1 MSTHSAIQGLDF
13 LMIPTQDLNR
23 AVSFYR
29 DLLGLELDSMWG
41 EMGAEFKLG
50 NEITLAVMDP
60 SATGRPF
67 APHGTGAVALKVKD
81 VDATVQMLQAKG
93 IVFHGERIDSGV
105 CKMAFF
111 SDPDGNSL
119 MLHHRYAP

>member
-1 MSTHSAIQGLDF
+1 MSAITGLDF
-13 LMIPTQDLNR
+13 IMIPTQDVPR

-29 DLLGLELDSMWG
+29 DLLGLELDCMWR

-50 NEITLAVMDP
+50 NDLTLAVMDP

-67 APHGTGAVALKVKD
+67 AAHETGAIALKVSD
-81 VDATVQMLQAKG
+81 VEAAVKNLEAKG
-93 IVFHGERIDSGV
+93 IAFHGEMIDSGV

>member
-1 MSTHSAIQGLDF
+1 MSSNAAIQGLDF
-13 LMIPTQDLNR
+13 IMIPTQDVNR

-50 NEITLAVMDP
+50 GDLTLAVMDP

-67 APHGTGAVALKVKD
+67 AAHDCGAIALSVID
-81 VDATVQMLQAKG
+81 VDASVKGLQAKG
-93 IVFHGERIDSGV
+93 IEFHGEIIDSGV

-111 SDPDGNSL
+111 SDPDGNSV

>member
-1 MSTHSAIQGLDF
+1 MPATTPIQGLDF
-13 LMIPTQDLNR
+13 VMIPTQDLNR

-29 DLLGLELDSMWG
+29 DTLGLELDSMWG

-50 NEITLAVMDP
+50 NDLTLAVMDP

-67 APHGTGAVALKVKD
+67 APHDTGAIALSVPD
-81 VDATVQMLQAKG
+81 VDAAVAALSAQG
-93 IVFHGERIDSGV
+93 ITFHGERIDSGV